1 MKIPHFPVRKIIR
14 FAFWLFILILSIFSL
29 LVFYYYKFDKN
40 LEFQCP
46 NEFTESNEYTN
57 SVARWTNSYLK
68 DHPNATQEEI
78 ITERI
83 RLLKEFNCTKS
94 SFEYDGESQNNLE
107 KSNVKST
114 LNSSVTLPSSGYSLE
129 NEVLPPVRTYAEIF
143 KDSDGDG
150 KIDWEDLYKDQIK
163 KYGDLATRFIYKGY
177 IIDTVEQFDV
187 DSDGQKETII
197 FICGTGGNHCPHEI
211 LVVKNDRVIFN
222 AHAGLTDLGLEKSLD
237 GNGFYVKWVPSDATE
252 GTIWDTGL
260 CCSPGY
266 RKTKFIYENGTFK
279 PVDEKEVLYPKD
291 KYQ

>member
-1 MKIPHFPVRKIIR
+1 
-14 FAFWLFILILSIFSL
+14 
-29 LVFYYYKFDKN
+29 
-40 LEFQCP
+40 
-46 NEFTESNEYTN
+46 
-57 SVARWTNSYLK
+57 LK

-187 DSDGQKETII
+187 DSDG
-197 FICGTGGNHCPHEI
+197 
-211 LVVKNDRVIFN
+211 KNDRVIFN

-260 CCSPGY
+260 CCSPVY